1 MDDDTHGNGDEGQ
14 RSSDEARA
22 LRPAD
27 SHDHDQHRTAELRS
41 IELHRLVAERLD
53 GPLGERALAGARRR
67 VEGWTA
73 EGDTGPIHPDIVAQW
88 ARLLAL
94 PLDELQDALIR
105 DDEAMRIAR
114 QCSPW
119 AGLGLVSDAERQHI
133 IATIH

>member
-1 MDDDTHGNGDEGQ
+1 MGDDTHEDGEKGQ

-27 SHDHDQHRTAELRS
+27 SHDHDHHRTAELRS

-53 GPLGERALAGARRR
+53 GPVGERALAGARLR
-67 VEGWTA
+67 VEAWLG
-73 EGDTGPIHPDIVAQW
+73 EGDAGPIHPDIVAQW

-94 PLDELQDALIR
+94 PLDELRDALVR
-105 DDEAMRIAR
+105 DDEDMRIAR

-133 IATIH
+133 IATIR